1 MRKKIVGLLLAFCL
15 TGTLAMEAHGE
26 ELYGR
31 DDWKVTFTAQNEMVS
46 NFGQGD
52 LDDAVSGM
60 EPGDSIVLTLSLK
73 NENQEAATDWYM
85 TNKVLYSLE
94 DRSANTGTTGGAY
107 TYELIYTNRN
117 GVENVLFTSDTVGGE
132 FGEESGIDSESA
144 GEGLHAATSALEDYF
159 YLDTLNPSQ
168 GGTITL
174 RIVLDGETQGNDYQ
188 DTLADLQMNF
198 AVEVQP
204 GPVTVEETPPPGN
217 PDEPDNPNNPTSPP
231 SSGTTVVKT
240 GDETNLSPYFA
251 AMAASGVLFLILG
264 LYGVKQNRKE
274 KKGDA

>member
-1 MRKKIVGLLLAFCL
+1 MRKKTAGLLLAFCL
-15 TGTLAMEAHGE
+15 TGTFAMEAHGE
-26 ELYGR
+26 ELYGK
-31 DDWKVTFTAQNEMVS
+31 DDWQVTFTAGNEMVS
-46 NFGQGD
+46 TFGKGD

-60 EPGDSIVLTLSLK
+60 EPGDSIVLTLRLK
-73 NENQEAATDWYM
+73 NENQQAATDWYM

-94 DRSANTGTTGGAY
+94 DRSANKGTSGGAY
-107 TYELIYTNRN
+107 TYELIYTDKN
-117 GVENVLFTSDTVGGE
+117 GEQNVLFTSDTIGGE
-132 FGEESGIDSESA
+132 YGEESGVNSTDV
-144 GEGLHAATSALEDYF
+144 GEGLHAATSSLEDYF

-204 GPVTVEETPPPGN
+204 GPVTVEETPPP
-217 PDEPDNPNNPTSPP
+217 DNPGSETPTPPTS
-231 SSGTTVVKT
+231 TTVVKT

-251 AMAASGVLFLILG
+251 AMAASGLLFLLLG
-264 LYGVKQNRKE
+264 LYGVRQNRKE